1 MGHPVVAKGHIDLQS
16 ALEPKKLIT
25 KDFLALNAIVFLT
38 YCNIAVFF
46 EFHHYLGTL
55 PIDEK
60 WFGLLI
66 ALFSVTVLVIRPII
80 SPLLHPDNAKR
91 WIGISCFWVIVSLL
105 LYNVAHD
112 FWTMAVVRL
121 IHGAAYVVMATAVV
135 SRLVGSI
142 PRDKSAQA
150 FGLIS
155 VITLLPYAVI
165 PPILEPLTRWAGS
178 FDNVLNLSCV
188 LMLLSFPL
196 LSVIE
201 SGPAGMD
208 DTSRDRIRWS
218 EVVENLKDT
227 RVLSLMLLSLV
238 IWTSYT
244 PVFYF
249 LKGHGEQIGVTN
261 PGWFFTLSTFAE
273 IAVRLVAGQMF
284 DKLDKAK
291 LLLGSLL
298 WLGLSNLVMAHV
310 GTPISVLRHGRRPG
324 IGLGRGNACV
334 ERPDIRRVAA
344 EIPGAEHQSSH
355 GNVSVRLFCRTAGG
369 RIYIGSLQLHDV
381 ILCVRR
387 SLVCRP
393 SDCAGTSSQ
402 EDGQVSVVCSHSF
415 TGNRSPSPRATGPH
429 D

>member
-1 MGHPVVAKGHIDLQS
+1 MQS
-16 ALEPKKLIT
+16 TPKPEKLIT

-91 WIGISCFWVIVSLL
+91 WIGISCFWVILSLL
-105 LYNVAHD
+105 LYNLAHD

-165 PPILEPLTRWAGS
+165 PPILEPLTRWAGN

-188 LMLLSFPL
+188 LMVLSFPL
-196 LSVIE
+196 LSLVE
-201 SGPAGMD
+201 SRIADMGEP
-208 DTSRDRIRWS
+208 SRERIGWS

-227 RVLSLMLLSLV
+227 RIISLMVLSLV
-238 IWTSYT
+238 VWTSYT

-249 LKGHGEQIGVTN
+249 LKGHGDQIGVAN
-261 PGWFFTLSTFAE
+261 PGWFFTLSTFSE

-284 DKLDKAK
+284 DKLNKSK
-291 LLLGSLL
+291 VLLGSLI
-298 WLGLSNLVMAHV
+298 WLGLSNLLMAHV
-310 GTPISVLRHGRRPG
+310 ATPMTFYALGVVL
-324 IGLGRGNACV
+324 GLGWGVAMPV
-334 ERPDIRRVAA
+334 LSGLTFDVSRPRFRALNTNFAMEMFQCGFFIG
-344 EIPGAEHQSSH
+344 P
-355 GNVSVRLFCRTAGG
+355 LAGG
-369 RIYIGSLQLHDV
+369 F
-381 ILCVRR
+381 ILVHSSYATLYYACAALLFAG
-387 SLVCRP
+387 LVTTAALCGKR
-393 SDCAGTSSQ
+393 G
-402 EDGQVSVVCSHSF
+402 EDDQ
-415 TGNRSPSPRATGPH
+415 
-429 D
+429 

>member
-1 MGHPVVAKGHIDLQS
+1 LQPT
-16 ALEPKKLIT
+16 PKPEKLIT

-46 EFHHYLGTL
+46 QFHNYLGTL

-91 WIGISCFWVIVSLL
+91 WIGISCFWVIASLL

-112 FWTMAVVRL
+112 LWMMAIVRL

-165 PPILEPLTRWAGS
+165 PPILGPLTRWAGS

-188 LMLLSFPL
+188 LMVLSFPL
-196 LSVIE
+196 LSMVE
-201 SGPAGMD
+201 SRPAD
-208 DTSRDRIRWS
+208 SDAASRNRIGWGD
-218 EVVENLKDT
+218 VVENLKDA
-227 RVLSLMLLSLV
+227 RILSLMLLSLV
-238 IWTSYT
+238 VWTSYT

-249 LKGHGEQIGVTN
+249 LKGHGDQIGVKN
-261 PGWFFTLSTFAE
+261 AGWFFTLSTFAE
-273 IAVRLVAGQMF
+273 IGVRLVAGSMF
-284 DKLDKAK
+284 DKLDKSK
-291 LLLGSLL
+291 LLIGSLL
-298 WLGLSNLVMAHV
+298 WLGLSNLVMAHLATPMTFYAMGVVLGLGWGVAMPVLSGLTFDVSQPRFRALNTNLAMEMFQCGFFV
-310 GTPISVLRHGRRPG
+310 GPLAGGFILVHWSYATLYYGCAALLFAGLVTAPALCGRR
-324 IGLGRGNACV
+324 
-334 ERPDIRRVAA
+334 A
-344 EIPGAEHQSSH
+344 E
-355 GNVSVRLFCRTAGG
+355 
-369 RIYIGSLQLHDV
+369 D
-381 ILCVRR
+381 
-387 SLVCRP
+387 
-393 SDCAGTSSQ
+393 
-402 EDGQVSVVCSHSF
+402 
-415 TGNRSPSPRATGPH
+415 
-429 D
+429 

>member
-1 MGHPVVAKGHIDLQS
+1 MQS
-16 ALEPKKLIT
+16 TQKPEKLIT
-25 KDFLALNAIVFLT
+25 KEFLALNAIVFLT

-66 ALFSVTVLVIRPII
+66 ALFSVTVLLIRPII

-91 WIGISCFWVIVSLL
+91 WIGISCLWVIVSLL
-105 LYNVAHD
+105 LYNAAHD

-165 PPILEPLTRWAGS
+165 PPILEPLTRWAGN

-188 LMLLSFPL
+188 LMILSFPL
-196 LSVIE
+196 LSLVE
-201 SGPAGMD
+201 SRPADMGEP
-208 DTSRDRIRWS
+208 SGDRIGWS

-227 RVLSLMLLSLV
+227 RIMSLMVLSLV
-238 IWTSYT
+238 VWTSYT

-249 LKGHGEQIGVTN
+249 LKGHGDQIGVAN
-261 PGWFFTLSTFAE
+261 PGWFFTLSTFSE
-273 IAVRLVAGQMF
+273 IAVRLVAGPMF
-284 DKLDKAK
+284 DKLNKSRV
-291 LLLGSLL
+291 LLGSLI
-298 WLGLSNLVMAHV
+298 WLGLSNLAMAHV
-310 GTPISVLRHGRRPG
+310 STPTTFYALGVVL
-324 IGLGRGNACV
+324 GLGWG
-334 ERPDIRRVAA
+334 VAM
-344 EIPGAEHQSSH
+344 PVLSGLTFD
-355 GNVSVRLFCRTAGG
+355 VSPPRFRALNTNLAMEMFQCGFFIGPLAGG
-369 RIYIGSLQLHDV
+369 FVLVHSSYTTLYYTCAALLFAGLV
-381 ILCVRR
+381 TAPALCGKREE
-387 SLVCRP
+387 
-393 SDCAGTSSQ
+393 DSQ
-402 EDGQVSVVCSHSF
+402 
-415 TGNRSPSPRATGPH
+415 
-429 D
+429 

>member
-1 MGHPVVAKGHIDLQS
+1 VGHPVVAKGHSNLQS
-16 ALEPKKLIT
+16 PLEPEKLIT

-112 FWTMAVVRL
+112 FWTMVIVRL

-188 LMLLSFPL
+188 LMVLSFPL

-201 SGPAGMD
+201 GAPAGMD
-208 DTSRDRIRWS
+208 DTSRDRFRWS
-218 EVVENLKDT
+218 EVVENLKDP

-238 IWTSYT
+238 VWTSYT

-249 LKGHGEQIGVTN
+249 LKGNGDQIGVTN

-284 DKLDKAK
+284 DKLNKAK

-310 GTPISVLRHGRRPG
+310 ATPIAFYAMGVVL
-324 IGLGRGNACV
+324 GLGWG
-334 ERPDIRRVAA
+334 VAM
-344 EIPGAEHQSSH
+344 PVLSGLTFD
-355 GNVSVRLFCRTAGG
+355 VSQPRFRALNTNLAMEMFQCGFFVGPLAGG
-369 RIYIGSLQLHDV
+369 F
-381 ILCVRR
+381 ILVR
-387 SLVCRP
+387 SSYTTLYYA
-393 SDCAGTSSQ
+393 CAGLLFVGLAAAPALCRKRT
-402 EDGQVSVVCSHSF
+402 EG
-415 TGNRSPSPRATGPH
+415 
-429 D
+429 